1 VGETLRRER
10 IRSEHSLEEISASTR
25 ISQRF
30 LKAIEAE
37 DFDALPGLVF
47 ARNFVR
53 QYALFLGLDPAPIL
67 GMMPQVDVET
77 SPMPQPPNRARDPL
91 WDPRWNSTVASI
103 AWTLLAVGAALGAYV
118 HFNRA
123 QFFGKSETAPAA
135 VSVTPEPPPVQP
147 AAVQR
152 AAAPEPT
159 AEQATTQPDSTPSS
173 PHPASA
179 HPVEVVVAAREDAWV
194 SASADGKMLFATI
207 LKAGES
213 RTVSGDQLVKIRTGN
228 AGGIAVTLNG
238 TALNSLGSQ
247 GQART
252 IMLTAEGLQQPPP
265 AAPAKE
271 NPAPVPFRL

>member
-1 VGETLRRER
+1 
-10 IRSEHSLEEISASTR
+10 
-25 ISQRF
+25 
-30 LKAIEAE
+30 
-37 DFDALPGLVF
+37 
-47 ARNFVR
+47 
-53 QYALFLGLDPAPIL
+53 
-67 GMMPQVDVET
+67 
-77 SPMPQPPNRARDPL
+77 MPQPPNRARDPL

-123 QFFGKSETAPAA
+123 QFFGKSETAPAVVSAPPVESAPIQQPAPVQQGAGQQGAVQQAEVQQDKVQTTA
-135 VSVTPEPPPVQP
+135 VS
-147 AAVQR
+147 
-152 AAAPEPT
+152 
-159 AEQATTQPDSTPSS
+159 QAGVEPSS

-252 IMLTAEGLQQPPP
+252 ITLTAEGLQQPPP

-271 NPAPVPFRL
+271 NPAPAPFRL